1 MLNIQVYTVM
11 DGLRVSV
18 LGVDSREIPADQRLP
33 SENLGRVILADQVE
47 ELGLDRAV
55 CTAVT
60 DILMLK
66 KELVEL
72 ALL

>member
-1 MLNIQVYTVM
+1 MLNIQVYTVLE
-11 DGLRVSV
+11 GLRVSV
-18 LGVDSREIPADQRLP
+18 LGVDSRQLP
-33 SENLGRVILADQVE
+33 SEQRLSSENMATVIGASEVE
-47 ELGLDRAV
+47 NLGLDRAV